1 MLTKKNIFSVQEKY
15 ILWQYTRWPREI
27 YFLTK
32 RNTSDIL
39 SDWARCSSLWVSA
52 PILRGEKFPLFFTL
66 SLDFIHTCNS
76 MCIYFV
82 HLYLSFVCTNFEWG
96 ENVPSFFTLS
106 LDRFYLLFTYRH
118 SLKEVFWFSVKHSII
133 IRQSHKR
140 TYCNCYLFQIFK
152 YFRYVFVGIA
162 IKQIY

>member
-52 PILRGEKFPLFFTL
+52 PILGGEKFPLFFTL
-66 SLDFIHTCNS
+66 SLDFIHTCNCI
-76 MCIYFV
+76 CIYFV

-96 ENVPSFFTLS
+96 ENFPSFSHFPSILSPVHLLPFTK
-106 LDRFYLLFTYRH
+106 RGY
-118 SLKEVFWFSVKHSII
+118 WFSVKYSII
-133 IRQSHKR
+133 IRQSHKQ
-140 TYCNCYLFQIFK
+140 TYCNCYLF
-152 YFRYVFVGIA
+152 
-162 IKQIY
+162 